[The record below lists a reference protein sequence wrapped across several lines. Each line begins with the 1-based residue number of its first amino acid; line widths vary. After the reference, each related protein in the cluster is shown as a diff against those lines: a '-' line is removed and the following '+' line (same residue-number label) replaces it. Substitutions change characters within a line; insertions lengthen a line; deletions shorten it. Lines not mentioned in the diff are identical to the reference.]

1 VKLCCVWSTRTSVGI
16 WCDRARDDLIACASE
31 RTTQH
36 DRLEF
41 QTLSYSKFYDQ
52 GQSPGLRVCYHMYLR
67 VPCDVFKYAFMCTG
81 TPASYA
87 VCQASSSLILSIL
100 ASYAV
105 CQIALTA
112 AIATGYG
119 PCAPRLTDKTNSLIS
134 RTVSL
139 TSCFPPTRM
148 HLCALGHTSS
158 EARAGA

>member
-1 VKLCCVWSTRTSVGI
+1 MPQILSGVKANYAEVLSGEMAYGVGVGI

-87 VCQASSSLILSIL
+87 VCQ
-100 ASYAV
+100 
-105 CQIALTA
+105 
-112 AIATGYG
+112 
-119 PCAPRLTDKTNSLIS
+119 
-134 RTVSL
+134 
-139 TSCFPPTRM
+139 TSQY
-148 HLCALGHTSS
+148 
-158 EARAGA
+158 